1 MTARSSESVRA
12 VRAVVRNPDLRR
24 LQAAWALLWV
34 ADWAYLVALGIFAFK
49 AGGSFGVGLAVLIRM
64 FPSALVAPFA
74 SMMGDRYS
82 RQRVFLGVVVMWSL
96 ALAASAV
103 AFFGHGPT
111 GLVYG
116 LGAVTGLAST
126 IARPTLSSLLPWLA
140 RSSEELVA
148 ANVVSSLIESVG
160 TLVGPLLGGVI
171 TASAE
176 PGAVFAASAGACLL
190 AVIAIARMR
199 TEGEGLRGRRRRPE
213 GLAREA
219 FGGFETLARHHD
231 ARLIVMLFSLQTLV
245 RGALNVI
252 IVVSALTLLR
262 MGESGVGF
270 LTAAVGAGGLVGSVV
285 SFRLVGRRL
294 AAPFGIGLIL
304 WGLPIVA
311 IAVHPRPAVAL
322 GFLALLGAG
331 NAVLDVAGFTLLQ
344 RSVPDQVLAR
354 VFGLFFGLVMATVG
368 LGSIALPPLIHA
380 IGIRWAMVLTGAL
393 LPTVTVLLWRRI
405 LRIDATAAAP
415 DRELSLLRNVPMLAP
430 LSVAAMEHLAEHLSS
445 QAVSS
450 GNRIIDQGDQGDRF
464 YVVSEGQ
471 FEVIK
476 DGRPVATLGQGDFF
490 GEIALLREA
499 PRSATVVALADSE
512 VYILERGEFIA
523 AITGHSMSAE
533 AATQIIEERLAH
545 TAGR

>member
-1 MTARSSESVRA
+1 
-12 VRAVVRNPDLRR
+12 VRNPDLRR

-450 GNRIIDQGDQGDRF
+450 GNRIIDQGDEGDRF

-499 PRSATVVALADSE
+499 PRSATVVALADAE

>member
-512 VYILERGEFIA
+512 VYTLERGEFIA

>member
-49 AGGSFGVGLAVLIRM
+49 AGGSFGVGLAGLIRM

-176 PGAVFAASAGACLL
+176 PG
-190 AVIAIARMR
+190 
-199 TEGEGLRGRRRRPE
+199 P
-213 GLAREA
+213 
-219 FGGFETLARHHD
+219 
-231 ARLIVMLFSLQTLV
+231 
-245 RGALNVI
+245 
-252 IVVSALTLLR
+252 
-262 MGESGVGF
+262 
-270 LTAAVGAGGLVGSVV
+270 
-285 SFRLVGRRL
+285 
-294 AAPFGIGLIL
+294 
-304 WGLPIVA
+304 
-311 IAVHPRPAVAL
+311 
-322 GFLALLGAG
+322 
-331 NAVLDVAGFTLLQ
+331 
-344 RSVPDQVLAR
+344 
-354 VFGLFFGLVMATVG
+354 
-368 LGSIALPPLIHA
+368 
-380 IGIRWAMVLTGAL
+380 
-393 LPTVTVLLWRRI
+393 
-405 LRIDATAAAP
+405 
-415 DRELSLLRNVPMLAP
+415 
-430 LSVAAMEHLAEHLSS
+430 SS
-445 QAVSS
+445 QQA
-450 GNRIIDQGDQGDRF
+450 
-464 YVVSEGQ
+464 
-471 FEVIK
+471 
-476 DGRPVATLGQGDFF
+476 PVRACS
-490 GEIALLREA
+490 R
-499 PRSATVVALADSE
+499 
-512 VYILERGEFIA
+512 
-523 AITGHSMSAE
+523 
-533 AATQIIEERLAH
+533 
-545 TAGR
+545 